1 MPSTVN
7 TGHSGLGDIREK
19 IIDLEHQFCR
29 LKGDFEMRVAIF
41 MGEMHAL
48 RSHGPFVDFWADVRK
63 IEKSFHWAQGSYHMR
78 ILNMRAVIAG
88 CKRQMQISCV
98 SCYSG
103 VNNGGSLSAPRY

>member
-1 MPSTVN
+1 
-7 TGHSGLGDIREK
+7 
-19 IIDLEHQFCR
+19 
-29 LKGDFEMRVAIF
+29 
-41 MGEMHAL
+41 
-48 RSHGPFVDFWADVRK
+48 
-63 IEKSFHWAQGSYHMR
+63 MR